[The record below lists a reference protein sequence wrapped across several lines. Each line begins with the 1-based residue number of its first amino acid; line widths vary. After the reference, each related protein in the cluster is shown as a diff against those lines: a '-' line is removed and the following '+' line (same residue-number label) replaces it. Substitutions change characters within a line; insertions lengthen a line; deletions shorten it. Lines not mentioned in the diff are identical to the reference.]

1 MNIFRTRTRRGAAIL
16 FSGALVLGGLALTG
30 EATAQQPI
38 NNPSCTDLGYDFG
51 QRWENPSGFYAIDRD
66 GMVAEFRV
74 GTYPDVAEPNPNNA
88 IVEADIDTNADG
100 YAVIV
105 KAANG
110 YNLYPNTEATPMYAP
125 ANSSGK
131 WPTISHFDL
140 CWNTPAPEPELGQIQ
155 VTKTVTGDAPIDD
168 DYEICIESEAPAI
181 EECQTLEAAG
191 VVTFD
196 NLTPGIY
203 TVTEPDRGLADTVT
217 ITPTQPVEVTAGEVP
232 TTVTVENIYTPEIP
246 EIPEIPEVPEI
257 PEIPEI
263 PETPVVPETPAVPEA
278 EVEALPPAAPVTPA
292 ASTAPAEVSAQA
304 PAQTTLPTTGS
315 EGGLAA
321 IAAILVTAGVGFM
334 LLSKRQGTQ
343 QA

>member
-1 MNIFRTRTRRGAAIL
+1 MNTFSTRTRRGAAIL
-16 FSGALVLGGLALTG
+16 FSGILLLGGLALTG

-38 NNPSCTDLGYDFG
+38 NNPSCTDLEYDFG
-51 QRWENPSGFYAIDRD
+51 QRWELGELPYAVNRD
-66 GMVAEFRV
+66 GMVANFTV
-74 GTYPDVAEPNPNNA
+74 GTYPDVTEPNPDNA
-88 IVEADIDTNADG
+88 IIEADINTKADG

-110 YNLYPNTEATPMYAP
+110 YNLYPNTEATPMHAP

-140 CWNTPAPEPELGQIQ
+140 CWNTPAPEPAVGSLQ
-155 VTKTVTGDAPIDD
+155 VTKVVTGDAPLGE
-168 DYEICIESEAPAI
+168 DYQICIESQAPAI
-181 EECQTLEAAG
+181 KECTTLKAG
-191 VVTFD
+191 ETVTFD
-196 NLTPGIY
+196 KLVPGTY

-232 TTVTVENIYTPEIP
+232 TTVTVENIYTPEV
-246 EIPEIPEVPEI
+246 PEVPEI
-257 PEIPEI
+257 PEIPE
-263 PETPVVPETPAVPEA
+263 TPAVPEAPVVPEA

-292 ASTAPAEVSAQA
+292 APTAPAEVSAQA
-304 PAQTTLPTTGS
+304 PAQTALPTTGS

-321 IAAILVTAGVGFM
+321 VAAVMVTAGVGLT
-334 LLSKRQGTQ
+334 LLGKRRGTQ